1 VKRARFKVLRLANSP
16 SVLVEGGFM
25 SNPRE
30 ASLLRTEEYRQQ
42 VADWIFKGIMA
53 YRKSQDTSPAPSRLS
68 VEKTEKLGKVS
79 ASTPELRP
87 IMNLQSVPAF
97 KPKAVGSNTPV
108 SATQNPNATV
118 SASQPDATNGE
129 VRRAIPVAPTKKAE

>member
-1 VKRARFKVLRLANSP
+1 
-16 SVLVEGGFM
+16 M

-108 SATQNPNATV
+108 SVTQNPNATV
-118 SASQPDATNGE
+118 SASQSDATNGE